1 MSHIDEIKIATLN
14 LFNYIEPPNA
24 YYDFDN
30 IYTHQ
35 EWRKKQAWIVR
46 FLLKAQ
52 PDVIAFQEVFSGDAL
67 KVLLKDNGYP
77 YFAIAGEPVQKADH
91 VYESPVV
98 AIASRYPIENA
109 AIVKANPLLPGSMG
123 LLGDFSYSRAPLW
136 VSIKLPSLGLC
147 DFYVVHLKSKR
158 PMVDAIECAYE
169 AQHSQKRGAPD
180 PALKNGSS
188 QSAPYHTE
196 FSQGAI
202 RSSSKKAN
210 EEADNVGQVLA
221 ENALGTWAASI
232 QRGTEAAM
240 LFSHII
246 NSRQRHQQPFVLMG
260 DFNDAISGDILSHLM
275 TNELRFSRESRG
287 EISDFVIKD
296 AFDLYQASLDLM
308 FELPRPATHY
318 HGSKGA
324 VLDYI
329 LLSSEFTPTDKH
341 NMAVVTHY
349 QIFDEHLVNPQ
360 YEQDSQSSDHAPV
373 MISVL
378 PRGC

>member
-35 EWRKKQAWIVR
+35 EWRKKQAWIVQ

-52 PDVIAFQEVFSGDAL
+52 PDVIALQEVFSGDAL
-67 KVLLKDNGYP
+67 KVLLKENGYP

-98 AIASRYPIENA
+98 AIASRYPIENTF
-109 AIVKANPLLPGSMG
+109 IVKTDPLLAGSMG
-123 LLGDFSYSRAPLW
+123 LLGDFSYSRAPLR
-136 VSIKLPSLGLC
+136 VSIKLPNLGVC

-158 PMVDAIECAYE
+158 PMVEVIECAYE
-169 AQHSQKRGAPD
+169 AKRVQTMPSQCQPLQNEPLQTKA
-180 PALKNGSS
+180 S
-188 QSAPYHTE
+188 QVGLE
-196 FSQGAI
+196 
-202 RSSSKKAN
+202 SSSTKVNK
-210 EEADNVGQVLA
+210 EGGDVGQVLA
-221 ENALGTWAASI
+221 ENVLGAWAASI

-240 LFSHII
+240 LFSHIVKI
-246 NSRQRHQQPFVLMG
+246 RQRHHRPFVLMG
-260 DFNDAISGDILSHLM
+260 DFNDGMSGGILSHLM
-275 TNELRFSRESRG
+275 PNEVRFSRDSSG
-287 EISDFVIKD
+287 DISDFVIKD
-296 AFDLYQASLDLM
+296 AFDLYQASLNLV

-318 HGSKGA
+318 YGSKGM

-341 NMAVVTHY
+341 NMAVVTDY
-349 QIFDEHLVNPQ
+349 QTFDEHLVNPQ

-373 MISVL
+373 MVSVL
-378 PRGC
+378 PRAF